1 MKVKVRL
8 LDSHTVNQIAAG
20 EVVDRPS
27 SVVKELIENALDAG
41 ASQVEIFLEQ
51 SGKSVISVCDNGS
64 GMNLEDA
71 KTCLLRHAT
80 SKITDFDDLYRVTSF
95 GFRGEAIPSIAS
107 VSRMKLSTGEEDG
120 LRHVLYVEAGKVAE
134 TSKAS
139 GPKGTEI
146 IIEDLFFNTPAR
158 LKFLKS
164 DATELAGCVDV
175 VSRYMVAYPKVAF
188 RLIHGTKELLISS
201 GNGELLAAVAEIWGQ
216 DVALNLA
223 QVDCVIGGIKVYGFV
238 SPPHLTRPTR
248 AYQWM
253 FVNERPIRSKTLMA
267 AFDRAYRLLTPEKR
281 FPFVL
286 LMLQMD
292 PALVDVNVSPT
303 KSEVKFQNEPQ
314 IFEVVRHAI
323 KSSLMEHGMIPGA
336 ADIAQPS
343 NSVDP
348 IVTSAT
354 SSGSKSDFSPKNQQS
369 EVSHLAQAPLIENNR
384 TKNFSLIG
392 GFSDFSVPVLDDQ
405 SEQKFDFQSIE
416 TQKYPFAKILDGLKI
431 IGAYLKTFIV
441 AENAK
446 GLVLIDHH
454 VAHERVLYEQLWR
467 AKNGSSVEKQVLL
480 QPEPLHLDRV
490 SSELLHSYLGE
501 LREIGFELEP
511 FGGGSY
517 LVRAVPAVLKGKAPI
532 LFLQEVIEN
541 LLHSEHQR
549 ELMPARDHVWI
560 SLACKMAVKAGDTL
574 SMAEMEKLI
583 TDLAQTENPYLCP
596 HGRPITV
603 TLSQEDLLRKFK
615 RSS

>member
-1 MKVKVRL
+1 MEGIVKL

-20 EVVDRPS
+20 EVVDRPA
-27 SVVKELIENALDAG
+27 SVVKELVENALDAG
-41 ASQVEIFLEQ
+41 ATQVEIFLEQ
-51 SGKSVISVCDNGS
+51 SGKSVISVRDDGS

-71 KTCLLRHAT
+71 RACLLRHAT
-80 SKITDFDDLYRVTSF
+80 SKITGFDDLYRVKSF
-95 GFRGEAIPSIAS
+95 GFRGEALPSIAS
-107 VSRMKLSTGEEDG
+107 VSRMKLSTGVEDG
-120 LRHVLYVEAGKVAE
+120 LRHVLQIDFGKIAE

-146 IIEDLFFNTPAR
+146 VIEDLFFNTPAR

-164 DATELAGCVDV
+164 NATELAACVDV
-175 VSRYMVAYPKVAF
+175 VSRYIVAYPKVAF
-188 RLIHGTKELLISS
+188 RLIHASKELLMSS

-216 DVALNLA
+216 EVALNLA
-223 QVDCVIGGIKVYGFV
+223 QVECVLGGIKVYGFV

-253 FVNERPIRSKTLMA
+253 FVNERPIKSKTLMA

-286 LMLQMD
+286 LMLEID

-323 KSSLMEHGMIPGA
+323 KSSLMEHGMIPEGA
-336 ADIAQPS
+336 DMAQSSGSMGP
-343 NSVDP
+343 P
-348 IVTSAT
+348 MFSAT
-354 SSGSKSDFSPKNQQS
+354 SSGISPNFLIQKESQEAYFSKTQFNEASQF
-369 EVSHLAQAPLIENNR
+369 AQAPLIENDR
-384 TKNFSLIG
+384 TKDLSLERNFYHLPGSERG
-392 GFSDFSVPVLDDQ
+392 DQ
-405 SEQKFDFQSIE
+405 LNQTSEPIVIKS
-416 TQKYPFAKILDGLKI
+416 QKYPFADLLDGLKI
-431 IGAYLKTFIV
+431 IGPYLKTFIV

-454 VAHERVLYEQLWR
+454 VAHERVLYEQLWKAR
-467 AKNGSSVEKQVLL
+467 GASSIEKQSLMD
-480 QPEPLHLDRV
+480 PEPLHLDRV

-517 LVRAVPAVLKGKAPI
+517 LVRAVPAILKEKAPL
-532 LFLQEVIEN
+532 LFLQEVIER
-541 LLHSEHQR
+541 LLHGERQG
-549 ELMPARDHVWI
+549 ELVPACDQIWI
-560 SLACKMAVKAGDTL
+560 TLSCKMAVKAGDTL
-574 SMAEMEKLI
+574 SMTEMEKLI
-583 TDLAQTENPYLCP
+583 AGTART
-596 HGRPITV
+596 R
-603 TLSQEDLLRKFK
+603 
-615 RSS
+615 

>member
-1 MKVKVRL
+1 MKSKVRL

-51 SGKSVISVCDNGS
+51 SGKNVISVRDNGS
-64 GMNLEDA
+64 GMSLEDA

-107 VSRMKLSTGEEDG
+107 VSRLKLSTGEEDG

-164 DATELAGCVDV
+164 NATELAGCVDV

-201 GNGELLAAVAEIWGQ
+201 GNGELLAAVAEVWGQ

-223 QVDCVIGGIKVYGFV
+223 QVECVIGGIKVYGFV

-336 ADIAQPS
+336 ADIARPS

-354 SSGSKSDFSPKNQQS
+354 SSDSRSDFSPKSQQS
-369 EVSHLAQAPLIENNR
+369 EVSQLAQAPLIEKDSA
-384 TKNFSLIG
+384 TELSLAR
-392 GFSDFSVPVLDDQ
+392 DFS
-405 SEQKFDFQSIE
+405 DFQSIE

-454 VAHERVLYEQLWR
+454 VAHERVLYEQLWKAR
-467 AKNGSSVEKQVLL
+467 NGSSVEKQVLL